1 MGDERNRASARAA
14 RYTHFKRPCSSAQSA
29 RSSAMK
35 RLWLSTSACS
45 CRTSLEREREE
56 GRVVDAV
63 SDVLALAHRMFV
75 ARSANNA
82 NATAELAAELAAVS

>member
-1 MGDERNRASARAA
+1 
-14 RYTHFKRPCSSAQSA
+14 
-29 RSSAMK
+29 
-35 RLWLSTSACS
+35 
-45 CRTSLEREREE
+45 
-56 GRVVDAV
+56 V